1 MEVVV
6 HLILVSNDAGGTVLI
21 KGYDGLCEESYRLE
35 EVIRTYG
42 HEHIQLEITLRCSHR
57 NGGIVAH
64 YLNGD
69 HGHRLALCGVDLAG
83 HDGRAGFVLGNSYLA
98 ETGSGR
104 KPADVVRYLHHVARE
119 RLYRTVSEYYLI
131 LRGECVELV
140 RRCNE
145 GLARYSGDLSGDELV
160 KAPRR
165 I

>member
-42 HEHIQLEITLRCSHR
+42 HEHIQLEITLRCSHG

-69 HGHRLALCGVDLAG
+69 HGHRLALRGVDLAG
-83 HDGRAGFVLGNSYLA
+83 HDGRAGLVLGN
-98 ETGSGR
+98 SGR

-119 RLYRTVSEYYLI
+119 RLNRTVSEYYLI

-165 I
+165 V